1 METFLEQKYEI
12 SIFAIFLKRCV
23 SLFQEKQNAY
33 ILGVFK
39 KCNPLAVTGLKVAML
54 SLDKMPHTMCVI
66 HVRKVPTAV
75 AVASGPVLFFISGQ

>member
-12 SIFAIFLKRCV
+12 SSFAIFLKRCV

-39 KCNPLAVTGLKVAML
+39 KCNPLAVTML
-54 SLDKMPHTMCVI
+54 SWGKMLHTMYVI
-66 HVRKVPTAV
+66 QVRKVPNAG
-75 AVASGPVLFFISGQ
+75 AVASGPVLFFSSGQ